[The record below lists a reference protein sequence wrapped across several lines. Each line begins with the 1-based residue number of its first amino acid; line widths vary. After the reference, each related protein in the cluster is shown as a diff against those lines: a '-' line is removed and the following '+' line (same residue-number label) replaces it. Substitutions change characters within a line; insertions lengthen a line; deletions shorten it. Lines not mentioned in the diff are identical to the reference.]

1 MSEKPLTLVFGC
13 GRYDRT
19 EPLRTG
25 DVAVDG
31 IHLKYVPIDAPRE
44 LFDRVGRGEFDL
56 SELSASEFIS
66 MAGRGDSAFVA
77 LPVFPSR
84 VFRHSFIFINKRAG
98 IRSPKDLEGKRIG
111 VPLYTQTAAIWIR
124 GHLAHEYSVNLE
136 NIRWVQGAVEKS
148 GSHGSPQVP
157 PLLHPVRIEVNEG
170 GSSLGELLARGEIDA
185 LIGSRRPE
193 TLGQHSDVARL
204 FPNYR
209 EIEREFYQRTR
220 IFPIMHLVVI
230 RRAVHEQNPWIAA
243 NLYRA
248 FVEAKDFAL
257 ARMHFSGSQAY
268 MLPWQFADV
277 EEIDEVFGGDP
288 WPYGI
293 EPNRPT
299 LEALIGYMLEQNFI
313 ARPIAAEQLFLPVDR

>member
-1 MSEKPLTLVFGC
+1 MSTKPLTLTFAC

-25 DVAVDG
+25 DVTVEG
-31 IHLKYVPIDAPRE
+31 IDLNYIPIDAPRE
-44 LFDRVGRGEFDL
+44 LFDRAARGEFDL

-66 MAGRGDSAFVA
+66 MTARGDCPFVA

-84 VFRHSFIFINKRAG
+84 VFRHGFIFINTRAG
-98 IRSPKDLEGKRIG
+98 IRVPKDLEGKRLG

-124 GHLAHEYSVNLE
+124 GLLAHEYSVNFE
-136 NIRWVQGAVEKS
+136 TIRWVQGAVEKS
-148 GSHGSPQVP
+148 GSHGAPKVP
-157 PLLHPVRIEVNEG
+157 PLLQPVNIEVNES

-193 TLGQHSDVARL
+193 TLGQHPDVARL
-204 FPNYR
+204 FPSYR
-209 EIEREFYQRTR
+209 EAEREFYQRTR

-230 RRAVHEQNPWIAA
+230 RRAVYEKNPWIAGS
-243 NLYRA
+243 LYRA
-248 FVEAKDFAL
+248 LLGAKDFAL
-257 ARMHFSGSQAY
+257 ARMRFSGSQAY

-277 EEIDEVFGGDP
+277 DEIDELFAGDP

-299 LEALIGYMLEQNFI
+299 LDALVRYM
-313 ARPIAAEQLFLPVDR
+313 AEQHFIPTSIPLENLFLPVDR